1 VPFIQ
6 TDVAVNPGNSGGPL
20 FALNGEVVGINSMIF
35 SQSGGYMGI
44 SFAIPIDVAMQV
56 RDQLIKTGHVVRGR
70 IGVGVQDVDA
80 SLARSFQLDRPR
92 GALVSFVEPDGP
104 AQKAGLKPGDV
115 VLAVNDKPV
124 EQSSDLSNAVAAIK
138 PGSDAELKVWRSGKE
153 RDFEVRVAQLEE
165 PESRT
170 AGARQTQ
177 KSEEGMR
184 LGLVVRPLTPEEKQ
198 MTETEG
204 SIVVEDVEGSA
215 ARAGLQPGDIILAVN
230 DHSVRSVQDLRA
242 EAKKLK
248 GGDAAALLV
257 ERGGSQIFVPIR
269 VS

>member
-1 VPFIQ
+1 
-6 TDVAVNPGNSGGPL
+6 
-20 FALNGEVVGINSMIF
+20 MIF

-44 SFAIPIDVAMQV
+44 SFAIPIDVAMNV

-80 SLARSFQLDRPR
+80 SLAQSFQLDRPR

-115 VLAVNDKPV
+115 VLQVNDKPV
-124 EQSSDLSNAVAAIK
+124 EQSAELSNAIAALK
-138 PGSDAELKVWRSGKE
+138 PGSDAALKVWRSGKE
-153 RDFEVRVAQLEE
+153 REVTVRVAQLDE
-165 PESRT
+165 PETRT
-170 AGARQTQ
+170 ANARSTQ
-177 KSEEGMR
+177 KSEEGTR

-198 MTETEG
+198 MADTEG
-204 SIVVEDVEGSA
+204 SIVVQDVEGSA

-242 EAKKLK
+242 AAKNLK
-248 GGDAAALLV
+248 GGDSAALLV
-257 ERGGSQIFVPIR
+257 ERGGTQLFVPIR